1 VWEEQQSSPP
11 LSIIIH
17 GWFPPAAY
25 TERTIPR
32 TVSGFNISLGQM
44 TLLID
49 DTILKT
55 EVDLR
60 EISPFPSSYSSRAQ
74 YILIEGRLT
83 CGKNFAKR

>member
-1 VWEEQQSSPP
+1 MGRATVISSSEPYY
-11 LSIIIH
+11 S
-17 GWFPPAAY
+17 WMVPPAAY
-25 TERTIPR
+25 TERTIPG
-32 TVSGFNISLGQM
+32 TLSGFDISLGQM

-60 EISPFPSSYSSRAQ
+60 EISPFPSSHSSIAQ
-74 YILIEGRLT
+74 CILIESGST